1 MPSITFHKITFT
13 APTKE
18 LILQFYEDNATSKR
32 IVERKYL
39 YGLPTVRDLTP
50 RTFNFN
56 TDKIGTVS
64 RNVRGN
70 TLTVYCYDVH
80 QASEKYLVELGVS
93 NPEITTTLS
102 SIKEDNLNIFW
113 NEDLEKP
120 NLIVM
125 IRNGLVIPVVGD
137 STNKLDYNQLVN
149 WTNKNIPDDLWKKIN
164 SYIFE

>member
-102 SIKEDNLNIFW
+102 SIKEDNLNIFY
-113 NEDLEKP
+113 NQDLEKP

-137 STNKLDYNQLVN
+137 NTNKLDYNQLVN